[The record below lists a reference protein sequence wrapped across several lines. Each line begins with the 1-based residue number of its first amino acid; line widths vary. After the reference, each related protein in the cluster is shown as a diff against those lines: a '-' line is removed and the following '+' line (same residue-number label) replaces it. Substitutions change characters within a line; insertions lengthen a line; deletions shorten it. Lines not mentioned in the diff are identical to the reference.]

1 MKQIIVEW
9 TVLWNVQQISGVGEQ
24 YKYKTY
30 NTMIEANKCSTD
42 FWAGHIIK
50 WPLCPLKTSN

>member
-1 MKQIIVEW
+1 MYLETNILYVMKQIIVEW

-30 NTMIEANKCSTD
+30 NTMIKANKYSRLLHRTY
-42 FWAGHIIK
+42 
-50 WPLCPLKTSN
+50 N